1 MKAALLLSLGFGI
14 AFGST
19 AQAQGKDPPGVNPTH
34 FQCYRV
40 SQQKPIRAEAK
51 VVDQFGGASYKLGKA
66 LFLCA
71 PASKNGEPV
80 KDKETHLTCYSIPA
94 KNAAKKVVVRH
105 QFGEQ
110 LLKVGGSVTLC
121 LPSLKK
127 VL

>member
-1 MKAALLLSLGFGI
+1 MKISTILAIGIGMALI
-14 AFGST
+14 AP
-19 AQAQGKDPPGVNPTH
+19 AQAQKNPDGVNPTH

-40 SQQKPIRAEAK
+40 SQQKPIKGEAK
-51 VVDQFGGASYKLGKA
+51 VKDQFTGMSYKLGA
-66 LFLCA
+66 AMFLCA

-80 KDKETHLTCYSIPA
+80 KDEKTHLTCYSIPA
-94 KNAAKKVVVRH
+94 KNAGKKVMVTH

-110 LLKVGGSVTLC
+110 VLAVGGSVTLC